1 MSKVDNQHFPNKA
14 AFLTANFLTPCSEN
28 FLTTE
33 SIESQNRLLDV
44 PFMEMIHEM
53 ALKHPKKT
61 AIEFFDLHM
70 TYQELETKS
79 NQLAALLL
87 DKGFTE
93 GEIIGIAMDR
103 SIDMIV
109 TILGVSKSGCAYLPL
124 DPNFPKNRLS
134 YMLEDA
140 GAKLIITSDTFEGIS
155 VEGVEQLSFENISNM
170 LSTYPSWYFQRK
182 QSPDSLAYVLYTSGS
197 TGKPKGVQIS
207 HRNLSNFLLS
217 VQKKPGMYP
226 NDKLLAITTISF
238 DIACLEMFLPL
249 ISGATIVLADS
260 LAIKDGRMLI
270 QLLIEKGI
278 TFMQATPATWRMLSM
293 AGWDKPLPL
302 KVLSGGEAFPKD
314 LAEKLLFLSNE
325 VWNGYGPT
333 ETTIYSTMK
342 KLEIGE
348 EKISIGTPIDHT
360 QVYILDENMQQV
372 RDGEV
377 GEIYIS
383 GEGVS
388 LGYLGRKDLTQERF
402 VANPFD
408 DQYPIFYQSGD
419 LGKILPNGE
428 IECLGRIDHQVKIRG
443 YRIELGEIEQQLL
456 REEEISEVAIDVWE
470 DIPGNKRLAAYIVLS
485 ENGNSDWSFDQ
496 HIGSWKELLSSK
508 LPSYMIP
515 TDWVKLE
522 KLPLTANNKIDRKAL
537 PSPNTTKII
546 QIKEGQEPVSA
557 TQELIHTIWSK
568 SLGISAINIDDNFFD
583 LGGHSLLAVE
593 VMTKLDKATGKN
605 LPLTA
610 LFQHPTIRKFASYL
624 DTWNTESYQEDQ
636 WRSLVPI
643 KTSGSKTP
651 IYLVHGMAANASTFF
666 KLLNLLD
673 ENQPIYGFQS
683 KGLSGQESP
692 NYTIEEMAE
701 HYVNEIVNHNPD
713 GPYILGGYSFG
724 GYIAYEMAVILKKMG
739 KVVDHIILFDTQATS
754 ISPLDQENDTK
765 LRQIGKKLSKR
776 KVEFQVMLQA
786 PKTFQKIKSRAA
798 KRKKQKLLQKLGLM
812 PKPEANDRASI
823 IKKIRSINH
832 QAMLNYSPS
841 PQEINIVLFK
851 AKIIPNKS
859 LDHKTNGWSDFAK
872 GVKVIPVNGDHFT
885 LFEEPFVFDLGKKLN
900 DFLKE
905 PV

>member
-1 MSKVDNQHFPNKA
+1 MSTVDNQHYPNKA
-14 AFLTANFLTPCSEN
+14 AFLTSNFLTPCSDE
-28 FLTTE
+28 FLTTK
-33 SIESQNRLLDV
+33 SIEPQNGLLDV

-53 ALKHPKKT
+53 ASKYPEKS
-61 AIEFFDLHM
+61 AIEFFDQTM
-70 TYQELETKS
+70 TYQELETRS

-87 DKGFTE
+87 DKGLSE
-93 GEIIGIAMDR
+93 GNIIGIAMDR

-109 TILGVSKSGCAYLPL
+109 AILGVAKSGCAYLPL
-124 DPNFPKNRLS
+124 DPNFPTNRLN

-140 GAKLIITSDTFEGIS
+140 GAKLIITSNTFESAAMQGI
-155 VEGVEQLSFENISNM
+155 EQLSFKKISDM
-170 LSTYPSWYFQRK
+170 LFAYQSWYFQRK
-182 QSPDSLAYVLYTSGS
+182 QSPSSLAYILYTSGS

-217 VQKKPGMYP
+217 VRKKPGMYP
-226 NDKLLAITTISF
+226 SDKLLAITTISF

-260 LAIKDGRMLI
+260 LAIKDGRTLLK
-270 QLLIEKGI
+270 LLIEKGI

-293 AGWDKPLPL
+293 AGWDKSLPL
-302 KVLSGGEAFPKD
+302 RVLSGGEAFPKD
-314 LAEKLLFLSNE
+314 LANKLLSLSQE

-348 EKISIGTPIDHT
+348 EKISIGVPIDHT

-372 RDGEV
+372 EDGEV

-402 VANPFD
+402 VVNPFD
-408 DQYPIFYQSGD
+408 DQHPVLYQTGD
-419 LGKILPNGE
+419 LGKTLPNGE

-456 REEEISEVAIDVWE
+456 REEEISEVAVEVWE
-470 DIPGNKRLAAYIVLS
+470 DIPGNKRLVAYIVLS
-485 ENGNSDWSFDQ
+485 EKGNSDSSFDQ
-496 HIGSWKELLSSK
+496 HIGPWKELLSTK

-522 KLPLTANNKIDRKAL
+522 RLPLTANNKIDRKAL
-537 PSPNTTKII
+537 PSPNTAKII
-546 QIKEGQEPVSA
+546 QLKEGQKPVSD
-557 TQELIHTIWSK
+557 TQELIHNIWSK
-568 SLGISAINIDDNFFD
+568 SLGIAAINIDDDFFD
-583 LGGHSLLAVE
+583 LGGHSLLTVD
-593 VMTKLDKATGKN
+593 VMTKLDIATGKN

-624 DTWNTESYQEDQ
+624 DTWNTESHQEDQ

-643 KTSGSKTP
+643 RTSGTKTP

-673 ENQPIYGFQS
+673 KNQPIYGFQS
-683 KGLSGQESP
+683 KGLSGQETP

-701 HYVNEIVNHNPD
+701 HYVNEIINQNPD

-724 GYIAYEMAVILKKMG
+724 GFIAYEMAAILRKMG
-739 KVVDHIILFDTQATS
+739 KGVDHILLFDTQATS
-754 ISPLDQENDTK
+754 ISPLDQENDSK
-765 LRQIGKKLSKR
+765 LSQIGKTLSKR
-776 KVEFQVMLQA
+776 KVEFQVMFQA
-786 PKTFQKIKSRAA
+786 PKTFQKIKSRVV
-798 KRKKQKLLQKLGLM
+798 KRKKQKLLQKLGLI
-812 PKPEANDRASI
+812 PKPEANDRTSI

-841 PQEINIVLFK
+841 PQEVNIVLFK

-859 LDHKTNGWSDFAK
+859 LDHKTNGWSDYAK

-885 LFEEPFVFDLGKKLN
+885 LFEEPFIFDLGKKLN
-900 DFLKE
+900 HFLEE